1 MKDVFT
7 RYTNDV
13 IASTAFGLKI
23 NSLEEKNNQFY
34 EMGKKAT
41 DFSGVQF
48 LKFLGYGS
56 MPRVMKVIN
65 SNIINSR
72 VRDFVILTIS
82 LIVFQ
87 NKIIFFTSGF
97 FF

>member
-23 NSLEEKNNQFY
+23 NSLEDKNNQFY
-34 EMGKKAT
+34 KMGKKAT
-41 DFSGVQF
+41 DFSGIQF

-56 MPRVMKVIN
+56 IPKVMKVIKLN
-65 SNIINSR
+65 QNYTCNI
-72 VRDFVILTIS
+72 
-82 LIVFQ
+82 
-87 NKIIFFTSGF
+87 
-97 FF
+97 